1 MTATLPFLSILMVNW
16 NTRQMTLDC
25 LRSIYAETQTPSFEI
40 ILVDNG
46 SSDGS
51 AAAIAAEFPQVRLL
65 AEEVNHGFAKANNMA
80 AKQAQ
85 GEYIL
90 LLNTDTLVQDR
101 AIERIFAF
109 ARSNP
114 SAKIW
119 GGRTVFA
126 DGSLNPTSVWS
137 RITPWSATSFALGLA
152 GIFPNSPMFNSEGL
166 GGWRRDSVRQ
176 VDIVSGCFFLIERS
190 FWNELGGFDL
200 EFFMYGEE
208 ADLCARARAA
218 GARPMMTPDAQ
229 IVHFG
234 GASASR
240 FADKIVY
247 VFGARIGLIERQ
259 LSGPGRKIAR
269 AATITGPALRAA
281 GYALLR
287 RVSQKKKAH
296 AAAEQWSA
304 AWARRHQWLGG
315 PVAATDAAKARL
327 PQPGQG

>member
-1 MTATLPFLSILMVNW
+1 MTDAAPMLSILMVNW
-16 NTRQMTLDC
+16 NTREMTLDC
-25 LRSIYAETQTPSFEI
+25 LRSVYAETQTPPFEV

-51 AAAIAAEFPQVRLL
+51 AEAIAAAFPQVTLL
-65 AEEVNHGFAKANNMA
+65 AEQDNHGFAKANNMA
-80 AKQAQ
+80 AQQAQ
-85 GEYIL
+85 GQYIL
-90 LLNTDTLVQDR
+90 LLNTDTVVQGR
-101 AIERIFAF
+101 AIERLFAF
-109 ARSNP
+109 AKTNP
-114 SAKIW
+114 AAKIW
-119 GGRTVFA
+119 GGRTVFGN
-126 DGSLNPTSVWS
+126 GSLNPTSVWS

-152 GIFPNSPMFNSEGL
+152 GVFPNSPLFNSEGL
-166 GGWRRDSVRQ
+166 GGWARDSVRQ

-229 IVHFG
+229 IVHYG

-247 VFGARIGLIERQ
+247 VFGARIGLIQRQ
-259 LSGPGRKIAR
+259 LHGPGRMIAR
-269 AATITGPALRAA
+269 AATIAGPALRAA

-287 RVSQKKKAH
+287 RVSQKQKAH
-296 AAAEQWSA
+296 AAAEQWTA
-304 AWARRHQWLGG
+304 AWARRRQWLGG
-315 PVAATDAAKARL
+315 PVAASDAAKAPL
-327 PQPGQG
+327 PQTGRG